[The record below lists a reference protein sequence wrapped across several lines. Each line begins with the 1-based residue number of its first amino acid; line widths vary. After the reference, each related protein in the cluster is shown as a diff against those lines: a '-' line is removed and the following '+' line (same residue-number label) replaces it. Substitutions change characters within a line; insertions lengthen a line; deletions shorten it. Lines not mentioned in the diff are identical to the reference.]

1 MPQFRVSLFAMFR
14 ELLHEDSIGIEC
26 EARSHALRAEL
37 ERRHPIL
44 RDTAYAIAVDLRIVH
59 EDVALSE
66 TSQIALLPPFSGG

>member
-14 ELLHEDSIGIEC
+14 ELLHEDSIDIEC

-37 ERRHPIL
+37 EKRYPIL

-59 EDVALSE
+59 DDVALSE